1 MSKKRVSLTVDEDL
15 LKRVDAEADHKGL
28 NRSQMFEE
36 IVQDYVHSQEI
47 DTAIVFCGGEDL
59 RSLEE
64 FRGRPVLAH
73 VIDHLR
79 ENGISRVILLPGEN
93 EEEIRERF
101 AWGDSLSIEYVSED
115 KPRGTA
121 AALKKL
127 QESVGKTFLAVNGD
141 VIADVDVEDMLK
153 VHRDEGRVA
162 TIALTTVEDPSE
174 YGVVQLKGRKVLGFK
189 EKPEP
194 GEEPTKLINAGTYIF
209 EPSIF
214 DELDGKPLEDV
225 FSGLASSGK
234 LSGYIYG
241 GEWERPR

>member
-47 DTAIVFCGGEDL
+47 DTAMVFCGGEDL
-59 RSLEE
+59 RFLGGV
-64 FRGRPVLAH
+64 RGRAVLAH
-73 VIDHLR
+73 GIDHLR
-79 ENGISRVILLPGEN
+79 GKGVSRVILLSGEK
-93 EEEIRERF
+93 EEEIRERV
-101 AWGDSLSIEYVSED
+101 AWGVGVGIEYVSED

-225 FSGLASSGK
+225 FSGLASSSK
-234 LSGYIYG
+234 LSGYI
-241 GEWERPR
+241 